1 MLAKKTL
8 KLSEQGFELMDKKRL
23 VLIREIMEL
32 NDRALEVQSRIEKTF
47 SDAYAALID
56 ANIEMGKVNAAG
68 ISEGITAENGINIR
82 FRSVMGVE
90 LPIVLYESR
99 EKETPDFSFGN
110 TSITLDYAIK
120 KFELVKSLLM
130 ELATLENSVYRLAI
144 NIKKTQKRANALKN
158 VTIPRYSALARLIEE
173 TLEERE
179 RDEFARLKVV
189 KKKKIR

>member
-8 KLSEQGFELMDKKRL
+8 RLSEQGFELMDKKRL

-56 ANIEMGKVNAAG
+56 ANIEMGKVNVAG

-158 VTIPRYSALARLIEE
+158 VTSPRYSALARLIEE